1 MSSREKAMKREFV
14 LQGSLESS
22 LQRPPKSGGLWKGD
36 RMGCLLCE
44 LSKPSQKDRGWRLA
58 GNYEISTENV
68 G

>member
-14 LQGSLESS
+14 LQGSLESL

-36 RMGCLLCE
+36 RMGCSLCKGA
-44 LSKPSQKDRGWRLA
+44 LTNHPKRTGY
-58 GNYEISTENV
+58 G